1 MANDDE
7 SPAVGNEAHG
17 LSETCLMLSGSAMFG
32 VANISAKH
40 RLEVVFVRDVQ
51 DYQADLLVL
60 LTYQCIL
67 LDYHVIIIIMS

>member
-1 MANDDE
+1 
-7 SPAVGNEAHG
+7 
-17 LSETCLMLSGSAMFG
+17 MLSGSVMFG
-32 VANISAKH
+32 VANIAAKH

-51 DYQADLLVL
+51 DYQADLLF